1 MNEFAHEIIQ
11 ALYDRLLYENDIA
24 LVDDML
30 YSYGRIHWIVIK
42 ARIRR
47 RNNREFIRRSCIRM
61 PWTEY
66 DECMLY
72 KRESER
78 ENNPQR
84 LRRGHF

>member
-47 RNNREFIRRSCIRM
+47 RNNREFIRRSCVRM
-61 PWTEY
+61 Q
-66 DECMLY
+66 Y

-84 LRRGHF
+84 LRRGRF